1 MTRSAQH
8 RTVKAARVFAHV
20 GRLYRFASARHRALH
35 QEAETAVGIETIAL
49 VVVIVL
55 IVLFVTGYF
64 GRSRRA

>member
-1 MTRSAQH
+1 M
-8 RTVKAARVFAHV
+8 
-20 GRLYRFASARHRALH
+20 
-35 QEAETAVGIETIAL
+35 GIETIAL